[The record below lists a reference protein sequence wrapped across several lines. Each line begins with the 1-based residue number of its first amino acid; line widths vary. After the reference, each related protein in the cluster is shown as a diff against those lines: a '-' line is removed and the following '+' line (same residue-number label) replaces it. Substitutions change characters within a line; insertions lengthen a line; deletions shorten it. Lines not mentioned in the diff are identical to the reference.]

1 MVLAAAMES
10 MSSIRRAIDTEV
22 YALTYISSLPNEG
35 TVSVRDA
42 STFNN
47 IILRLLSAP
56 ALWETK
62 SLGILLGL
70 VIIFAIGYIRSPW
83 RKLPP
88 GPRRLPIL
96 GNALQLRD
104 KSWLLSRDCK
114 ERFGEFTDPYTQG
127 NANVCLWEIAGELM
141 YLDGAGQPIVVCNS
155 VKSAFELL
163 ERRSSNYSD
172 RPRFIMAQDILNG
185 GLLLA
190 LMNYTDRLVLLSNY
204 SPDNEI
210 AR

>member
-22 YALTYISSLPNEG
+22 DALTNISSLPNEG
-35 TVSVRDA
+35 TVSVRDT
-42 STFNN
+42 STSNN

-70 VIIFAIGYIRSPW
+70 VIIFVIGYIRSPW

-190 LMNYTDRLVLLSNY
+190 LMNYTDRLVLLSN
-204 SPDNEI
+204 
-210 AR
+210 